1 MACELDGFGAF
12 LPRGI
17 RSGYKPVFAASFLR
31 LPEKKDSVR
40 IAGRLERNKTRI
52 LEFAVRGTNVVVL
65 AKRANSVL
73 HEDGSVPN
81 RSNIAV
87 VH

>member
-31 LPEKKDSVR
+31 LPEKDSVR

-52 LEFAVRGTNVVVL
+52 SEFAERGTNVVVL

-73 HEDGSVPN
+73 HADGSVPN